1 MDIQEQ
7 VFFESM
13 QFSYIIRKPKSKS
26 LRPQSVYILFRI
38 GKKQYKINTGAKV
51 LRKNWHNGRL
61 TACNLIDVKNND
73 ILLSF
78 LNKNNLQFEK
88 LKQYLCTYYD
98 NIVNIDAVV
107 SMFFFN
113 FKSEKM
119 PKAKKKENYLS
130 EMLYYT
136 VRAKKEQTKKSYTTY
151 IDTFT
156 KFMTENNIEDVISN
170 GTKDTLIKYQQ
181 HLLNKGNSPTGIN
194 NRIMVFT
201 TLLRQAAKENKYG
214 YVYDRSIED
223 IERLKISEHKDNLA
237 ETYFTLTNEEI
248 NQIYYYKGS
257 NNKPLT
263 PKQEFSKDA
272 FVFECLTGQRVGDC
286 QRLLQ
291 DKDLLITESNGIQF
305 ISFHD
310 QKTRSQCL
318 IPLYNDIVKDILKK
332 YENNSIDIPTVITT
346 NKNIKEICKRL
357 NMNREVSR
365 TVGNKL
371 VQMPLFEAIHSHV
384 GRHTFVTNMYL
395 SGMSKEEIIKITGHK
410 NTKMIDNIYLNLT
423 RQDKA
428 DMLAKSINS
437 MNGKCNG
444 NKQNNNKNVDDK
456 HDDNDNKPN
465 IPNIPT
471 PTSNTNQS
479 NEVLANNEVNS
490 IIQLAKENVEL
501 KQELDKFK
509 QPTQNIRNEKGKKKE
524 IEVGIALLIGMML
537 CVVTHQQLFH
547 ALTVL
552 IILFSVAITPKE
564 YILKYI

>member
-1 MDIQEQ
+1 MCEQ

-51 LRKNWHNGRL
+51 LTKNWHNGRL

-88 LKQYLCTYYD
+88 LKQYLCSHEELS
-98 NIVNIDAVV
+98 NMDAIV
-107 SMFFFN
+107 SMFFLN
-113 FKSEKM
+113 FKIEKM

-151 IDTFT
+151 IDTFI

-170 GTKDTLIKYQQ
+170 GTKDTLLKYQQ

-214 YVYDRSIED
+214 YVFDRTIDD
-223 IERLKISEHKDNLA
+223 IEKLKISEHKDNLA
-237 ETYFTLTNEEI
+237 ETYFTLTKEEI
-248 NQIYYYKGS
+248 NQIYNYKGS
-257 NNKPLT
+257 DNKPLT

-291 DKDLLITESNGIQF
+291 EKDLLITESNGIQF

-318 IPLYNDIVKDILKK
+318 IPIDNPIVKDILKK

-437 MNGKCNG
+437 IN
-444 NKQNNNKNVDDK
+444 NKQNNKDDDK
-456 HDDNDNKPN
+456 HDD
-465 IPNIPT
+465 T
-471 PTSNTNQS
+471 PTGTSKRITYN
-479 NEVLANNEVNS
+479 NEVLSENS
-490 IIQLAKENVEL
+490 VSEIIQLTKDNVIL

-509 QPTQNIRNEKGKKKE
+509 QQVQPTLNIRNEKGKKKE

-537 CVVTHQQLFH
+537 CVVTHQQLYH

-552 IILFSVAITPKE
+552 TILISVAITPKE

>member
-1 MDIQEQ
+1 MCEQ
-7 VFFESM
+7 VFYSNLR
-13 QFSYIIRKPKSKS
+13 FSFIIRKPKSRTD
-26 LRPQSVYILFRI
+26 RPQSVYLVFRI
-38 GKKQYKINTGAKV
+38 NKKQYKINIGVKV
-51 LRKNWHNGRL
+51 LPKNWNGG
-61 TACNLIDVKNND
+61 NLKSYNSLDEYNNNQVLEKKQQ
-73 ILLSF
+73 I
-78 LNKNNLQFEK
+78 NLVCRRFRN
-88 LKQYLCTYYD
+88 YLCTYYD

-107 SMFFFN
+107 SMFFLN

-130 EMLYYT
+130 EMLYDT
-136 VRAKKEQTKKSYTTY
+136 VKAKREQTKKSYTTY

-170 GTKDTLIKYQQ
+170 GTKDTLLKYQQ

-223 IERLKISEHKDNLA
+223 IEKLKISEHKDNLA

-318 IPLYNDIVKDILKK
+318 IPLYNDIVKEILKK

-357 NMNREVSR
+357 NMNRAVSR

-395 SGMSKEEIIKITGHK
+395 SGMNKEEIIKITGHK

-437 MNGKCNG
+437 INDKVNEK
-444 NKQNNNKNVDDK
+444 KQNNDKNVGDK
-456 HDDNDNKPN
+456 HVDNDNNKPN
-465 IPNIPT
+465 IPT
-471 PTSNTNQS
+471 STSNTNQS
-479 NEVLANNEVNS
+479 NEVNS
-490 IIQLAKENVEL
+490 IIQMAKENMEL
-501 KQELDKFK
+501 KQELDKVLQQV

-537 CVVTHQQLFH
+537 CVVTHQQLYH

-552 IILFSVAITPKE
+552 TILISLATTPKE